1 MLLLLLLLS
10 IPIANTYNITNDD
23 DLIYQTN
30 TDIPTVLLHGVL
42 ANKDNMNELKEMLEM
57 NFHIKVYNLELGNGA
72 PYSLY
77 NSMNVQLK
85 SLCDLI
91 YSMDELKNG
100 FNFIGMSQGG
110 LLARGYVE
118 YCNLYP
124 VKNLITLV
132 SPNGGIF
139 YKNDIADNFY
149 EPSKQEELSI
159 ADYWRDPYRYEIYK
173 TNSTYLSQLNNEVLA
188 NTNNLDILDNF
199 IMVWSPRDEVI
210 EPPESA
216 KFSMYFLENN
226 ELKLFNLEET
236 ELYQNNFLGLKTMN
250 EQKRLY
256 FYETDCLH
264 SEHREPECFHKLK
277 HIFEK
282 FLL

>member
-1 MLLLLLLLS
+1 MSILLLLLIFSTMTFGQKNVILQED
-10 IPIANTYNITNDD
+10 Y
-23 DLIYQTN
+23 
-30 TDIPTVLLHGVL
+30 PTVIMHGVL
-42 ANKDNMNELKEMLEM
+42 ANKDNLNELKEMLEM

-77 NSMNVQLK
+77 TPMKTQLK
-85 SLCDLI
+85 ELCNLI
-91 YSMDELKNG
+91 YSIDELKNG

-132 SPNGGIF
+132 SPNAGVY
-139 YKNDIADNFY
+139 YKNDYFNNIY
-149 EPSKQEELSI
+149 EPAKQEDVSF

-173 TNSTYLSQLNNEVLA
+173 TNSTYLAQLNNEVLA
-188 NTNNLDILDNF
+188 ETNNLDVVDNF
-199 IMVWSPRDEVI
+199 VMIWSPRDEVI

-216 KFSMYFLENN
+216 KFSMYFLHNN
-226 ELKLFNLEET
+226 ELKLFNLEQT
-236 ELYQNNFLGLKTMN
+236 RLYKDNFLGLKTMN
-250 EQKRLY
+250 EQNRLY
-256 FYETDCLH
+256 TYETDCMH

>member
-1 MLLLLLLLS
+1 MFLPLFLLFIMPYVS
-10 IPIANTYNITNDD
+10 SYNIT
-23 DLIYQTN
+23 YEN
-30 TDIPTVLLHGVL
+30 TPTVLMHGVL
-42 ANKDNMNELKEMLEM
+42 ANKDNLNELKEMLEM
-57 NFHIKVYNLELGNGA
+57 NFNIKVYNLELGNGS

-77 NSMNVQLK
+77 TPMTSQLK
-85 SLCDLI
+85 NLCDLI

-132 SPNGGIF
+132 SPNAGVY
-139 YKNDIADNFY
+139 YKNDYFNNIY
-149 EPSKQEELSI
+149 EPSSQEEMSF

-173 TNSTYLSQLNNEVLA
+173 TNSTYLAKLNNEVSSDA
-188 NTNNLDILDNF
+188 GGLDVLDNF

-216 KFSMYFLENN
+216 KFSMYFVQND
-226 ELKLFNLEET
+226 ELRLVNLEET
-236 ELYQNNFLGLKTMN
+236 ELYHNNFLGLKKMN
-250 EQKRLY
+250 EENRLY
-256 FYETDCLH
+256 TYETDCEH